1 MDSKKLSHDILNAL
15 ERLRIMHDLI
25 RSKNYSVIPKD
36 EMMKDL
42 EEEMKKLEANFK
54 TLFDQ

>member
-25 RSKNYSVIPKD
+25 KSQNYSVIPKD
-36 EMMKDL
+36 EMIRDL
-42 EEEMKKLEANFK
+42 ESEIKKLEANFRI
-54 TLFDQ
+54 LLDQ

>member
-1 MDSKKLSHDILNAL
+1 MDTKKLSHDILNAL

-25 RSKNYSVIPKD
+25 RSKNYSVISKD

-42 EEEMKKLEANFK
+42 EEEMKKLDGNFK
-54 TLFDQ
+54 TLLAQ

>member
-36 EMMKDL
+36 EMVKDL
-42 EEEMKKLEANFK
+42 ESEIKKLESNFK
-54 TLFDQ
+54 ILLDQ

>member
-1 MDSKKLSHDILNAL
+1 
-15 ERLRIMHDLI
+15 MHDLI